1 MHWGVTSLSG
11 ENMEYLS
18 EIISFLIGAITGG
31 ITVKQHINRSVRN
44 VQSGNKVGG
53 DLAGRDINKK

>member
-1 MHWGVTSLSG
+1 
-11 ENMEYLS
+11 MEYLS
-18 EIISFLIGAITGG
+18 EIISFLVGVVAGG
-31 ITVKQHINRSVRN
+31 VTVKLHINRSVRN